1 MDSTSA
7 RAARDRAS
15 ADRARNDRAVGDRA
29 RARLAR
35 QAAAYSL
42 GIPVDE
48 VDSETRGTAQAALA
62 RQVAMY
68 LAHTAFGMS
77 LARVALAFGRDRST
91 AAHACHKIEDMR
103 DEPGFDA
110 RLDELEASLRAMP
123 EPEPPAPPLARLTVC
138 GPGRG
143 PGRGPAPRQAP
154 RQAEMHR

>member
-1 MDSTSA
+1 MDRRSA
-7 RAARDRAS
+7 RPTRDSAREE
-15 ADRARNDRAVGDRA
+15 RAVEDRA
-29 RARLAR
+29 RARLAG

-68 LAHTAFGMS
+68 LAHIAFEMS

-123 EPEPPAPPLARLTVC
+123 EPEPPAPPLACLPV
-138 GPGRG
+138 RG
-143 PGRGPAPRQAP
+143 PGRGPALRQAY
-154 RQAEMHR
+154 RQAELYR